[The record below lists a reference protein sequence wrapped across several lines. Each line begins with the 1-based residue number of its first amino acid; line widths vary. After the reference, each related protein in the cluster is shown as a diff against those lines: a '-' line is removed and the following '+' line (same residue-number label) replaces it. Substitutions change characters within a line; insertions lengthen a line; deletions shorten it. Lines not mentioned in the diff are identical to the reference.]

1 MKQLWTVTTEGNER
15 KLRLHPHPGQLRVWQ
30 SEKRFTF
37 MLAGVQSG
45 KTTWGPFWLHRAI
58 ERGGPGDYLAVTASY
73 DLFKLKMQPEL
84 LRIFTEVYAHEG
96 WTYRASDRV
105 IARGKGDNAYRIIL
119 RSANAPGGL
128 ESATAKAAW
137 LDECGQDDFT
147 LEVWEAVLRRLS
159 LSEGPVL
166 GTTTLYNS
174 GWLKSEIYDRW
185 KEGHPDYEVVQFES
199 ILNPAFPHR
208 EFERARMTMQDWRF
222 QMFYRGQ
229 FARIASLI
237 YNAFTD
243 NMLVDPFPIPSDW
256 RRLVGVDFGGANT
269 ATVTLAENPDTEVWY
284 ACHESLEG
292 GKTSAQH
299 AAALRERAEDWQD
312 WQAIGGAPSE
322 TQQRMDWPDVGEPAI
337 ADVEGGID
345 RVVSLMQTDKLR
357 VFRSLSGLRD
367 ELGSYRRKT
376 DEAGNA
382 LDEIV
387 DKRKYHRL
395 DALRYVCTG
404 ITEGPAAGGAVELP
418 DSAYTGQP
426 ERERLW
432 Q

>member
-1 MKQLWTVTTEGNER
+1 MKALWTKER
-15 KLRLHPHPGQLRVWQ
+15 SKFVIHPHLGQRRVWR
-30 SEKRFTF
+30 SKKRFTF
-37 MLAGVQSG
+37 MLSGTQSG
-45 KTTWGPFWLHRAI
+45 KTSFGPAWLHRAI
-58 ERGGPGDYLAVTASY
+58 EHGGPGDYLAVTASY
-73 DLFKLKMQPEL
+73 DLFKLKMLPEL
-84 LRIFTEVYAHEG
+84 QRAFCDEYFAAEG
-96 WTYRASDRV
+96 WAYHASDRV

-208 EFERARMTMQDWRF
+208 EFERARTTMQDWRF

-243 NMLVDPFPIPSDW
+243 NMLVDPFPIPPDW

-269 ATVTLAENPDTEVWY
+269 AIITLAEDPDTETWY

-299 AAALRERAEDWQD
+299 AATLGERAAGWQD
-312 WQAIGGAPSE
+312 WQAVGGAPSE

-337 ADVEGGID
+337 ADVEAGID
-345 RVVSLMQTDKLR
+345 RVVSLVQTDRFR
-357 VFRSLSGLRD
+357 VFRSLAGLRD

-376 DEAGNA
+376 DEAGNV

-395 DALRYVCTG
+395 DALRYAASLTG
-404 ITEGPAAGGAVELP
+404 EAGALF
-418 DSAYTGQP
+418 A
-426 ERERLW
+426 RL
-432 Q
+432 